1 VLPAD
6 RRFDASG
13 TRVIQTVYAV
23 VKVWS
28 AGMLQKTTLL
38 TPGGTRTPFCR
49 TKKKPA
55 QRAGWSK
62 EKQSA

>member
-1 VLPAD
+1 
-6 RRFDASG
+6 
-13 TRVIQTVYAV
+13 
-23 VKVWS
+23 
-28 AGMLQKTTLL
+28 MLQKTTLL

-55 QRAGWSK
+55 QRAGWLK